1 MCQQNQCPSTE
12 HVLWTCVCFSD
23 LRLVCRPACNLTGR
37 LGWGPKWFLPSGVAS
52 NGANSSASH
61 KTLLG
66 CGSGGGG
73 GGPSRSGLMI
83 SGRVVEAGVGH
94 GQDPQANC
102 DSESPPAPA
111 GEEISRNEFKEPEKR
126 KSKSEI
132 QAQMGPGPVFPPFP
146 PVLSASCLLLA
157 CSSLPRFA

>member
-1 MCQQNQCPSTE
+1 MVQIRAQATK
-12 HVLWTCVCFSD
+12 LYW
-23 LRLVCRPACNLTGR
+23 AAGR
-37 LGWGPKWFLPSGVAS
+37 VGV
-52 NGANSSASH
+52 
-61 KTLLG
+61 
-66 CGSGGGG
+66 G
-73 GGPSRSGLMI
+73 GGPSPSGLWI
-83 SGRVVEAGVGH
+83 SGRGGVAGVGH